1 MEPRLHKEEQIGK
14 TIASIDGIGKA
25 DAPPFFYTR
34 LQARLDKKTAPS
46 GSFRILGL
54 RPVLSL
60 AVLALLVVLNITT
73 IRSYLRS
80 SKTETSSQ
88 QSANGI
94 QSFADTYNLGGS
106 SVFTDKTT
114 DQ

>member
-14 TIASIDGIGKA
+14 TLASIDNISKA

-34 LQARLDKKTAPS
+34 LQAQLDKRTAPATP
-46 GSFRILGL
+46 FRIMGT
-54 RPVLSL
+54 RPAFSLAALSL
-60 AVLALLVVLNITT
+60 LVILNVAA
-73 IRSYLRS
+73 IRSYLHAG
-80 SKTETSSQ
+80 KTETNSQ
-88 QSANGI
+88 QATSGI

>member
-1 MEPRLHKEEQIGK
+1 MEPRLHNEEQIEK
-14 TIASIDGIGKA
+14 TIASIDAISKA

-34 LQARLDKKTAPS
+34 LQARLAEKTAAPA
-46 GSFRILGL
+46 SFQIAGL

-60 AVLALLVVLNITT
+60 AVLSLLVVLNITT

-80 SKTETSSQ
+80 ARTETGEQ